1 MSSTDL
7 ADEKTKQ
14 EIEIFEKEALEH
26 STLTT
31 ITAPRAKITH
41 KGFEDIEDVTG
52 MGQRNQDALREEEE
66 RMERGGEK
74 TYLQM
79 SPIPKAMMI
88 AARAAYPART
98 AFSSPRRFPIL
109 RIQSVCVRV

>member
-31 ITAPRAKITH
+31 ITALRVKITH
-41 KGFEDIEDVTG
+41 KIFKDIENVTG
-52 MGQRNQDALREEEE
+52 MG
-66 RMERGGEK
+66 
-74 TYLQM
+74 
-79 SPIPKAMMI
+79 
-88 AARAAYPART
+88 
-98 AFSSPRRFPIL
+98 
-109 RIQSVCVRV
+109 